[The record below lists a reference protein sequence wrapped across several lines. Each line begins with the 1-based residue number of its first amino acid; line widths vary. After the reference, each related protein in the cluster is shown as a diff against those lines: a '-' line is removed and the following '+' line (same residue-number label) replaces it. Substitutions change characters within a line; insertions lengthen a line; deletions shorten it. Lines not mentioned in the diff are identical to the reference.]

1 MIPIGETAHIRTIRA
16 ECRLVGDA
24 ELEVTGRLIDE
35 RPHEPGGLG
44 VRSDGAPTSRG
55 GWVDEDQGRI
65 VHDMT
70 LTIRVRHPDLV
81 ITAVDGRMDHRPY
94 TLCADA
100 VPPLQRLVGLSVMK
114 GFLRA
119 VNERFGRQLGCAHL
133 TALVHAMAPVVKQ
146 GAGAA
151 FHEDEAMPRP
161 DQDLW
166 FVNTC
171 QAWREDGPLH
181 DRVRAGD
188 AAGLRAFSARRRSDA
203 P

>member
-1 MIPIGETAHIRTIRA
+1 MIPIGETVHVRTIRA
-16 ECRLVGDA
+16 ECRLVAAD
-24 ELEVTGRLIDE
+24 ELEVTGRLLDE
-35 RPHEPGGLG
+35 RPH
-44 VRSDGAPTSRG
+44 DAP

-81 ITAVDGRMDHRPY
+81 ITHVDGRMDHRPY

-100 VPPLQRLVGLSVMK
+100 VPPLQRLVGLSVMQ
-114 GFLRA
+114 GFVRA
-119 VNERFGRQLGCAHL
+119 VNERFGRQLGCAHM

-151 FHEDEAMPRP
+151 FREDQELPRE
-161 DQDLW
+161 QDLW

-181 DRVRAGD
+181 ERVRAGD
-188 AAGLRAFSARRRSDA
+188 IAGFRTFSARPARVTR

>member
-1 MIPIGETAHIRTIRA
+1 MIPIGATAHIRTIRA
-16 ECRLVGDA
+16 ECRVVSDT
-24 ELEVTGRLIDE
+24 ELEVTGHLVDE
-35 RPHEPGGLG
+35 RPMSTGT
-44 VRSDGAPTSRG
+44 AA
-55 GWVDEDQGRI
+55 WVDEDQGRI

-70 LTIRVRHPDLV
+70 LTIRLRHPDLV
-81 ITAVDGRMDHRPY
+81 ITAVEGRMDHRPY
-94 TLCADA
+94 TLCTDA
-100 VPPLQRLVGLSVMK
+100 VPPLQRLVGLSVMQ

-119 VNERFGRQLGCAHL
+119 VNERFGRQLGCAHM

-151 FHEDEAMPRP
+151 FHEDEAMPRT

-181 DRVRAGD
+181 ERVRAGD
-188 AAGLRAFSARRRSDA
+188 AAGLRAFSARRPGGAS
-203 P
+203 

>member
-16 ECRLVGDA
+16 ECRRVGEA
-24 ELEVTGRLIDE
+24 ELEVTGRLVDE
-35 RPHEPGGLG
+35 RPHGTET
-44 VRSDGAPTSRG
+44 A
-55 GWVDEDQGRI
+55 WVAGDEGRV

-94 TLCADA
+94 TLCGDA
-100 VPPLQRLVGLSVMK
+100 VPPLQRLVGLSVMR

-119 VNERFGRQLGCAHL
+119 VNERFGRQLGCAHM

-146 GAGAA
+146 GAGAT
-151 FHEDEAMPRP
+151 FEDDDALPPPGQE
-161 DQDLW
+161 LW

-181 DRVRAGD
+181 QRVRAGD
-188 AAGLRAFSARRRSDA
+188 VAGFRAFSARA
-203 P
+203 PRPAGG

>member
-1 MIPIGETAHIRTIRA
+1 MIPIGETVHVRTIKA
-16 ECRLVGDA
+16 ECRLVAAD
-24 ELEVTGRLIDE
+24 ELEVTGRLLDE
-35 RPHEPGGLG
+35 RPH
-44 VRSDGAPTSRG
+44 DAP
-55 GWVDEDQGRI
+55 GWVDEDQGHI

-70 LTIRVRHPDLV
+70 LIIRVRHPDLV
-81 ITAVDGRMDHRPY
+81 INARGRPHGPPPL

-100 VPPLQRLVGLSVMK
+100 VPPLQRLVGLSVMQ
-114 GFLRA
+114 GFVRA
-119 VNERFGRQLGCAHL
+119 VNERFGRQLGCAHM

-151 FHEDEAMPRP
+151 FHADQELPRE
-161 DQDLW
+161 QDLW

-181 DRVRAGD
+181 ERVRAGD
-188 AAGLRAFSARRRSDA
+188 IAGLRTFLGPSRRVTK